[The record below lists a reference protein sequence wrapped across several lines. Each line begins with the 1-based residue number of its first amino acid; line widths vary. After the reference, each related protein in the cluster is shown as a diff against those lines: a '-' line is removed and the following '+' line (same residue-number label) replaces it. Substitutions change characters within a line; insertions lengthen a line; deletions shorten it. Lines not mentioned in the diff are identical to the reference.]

1 MVDSMAGLWDSFKK
15 NKYMWWYALCFAL
28 LGLIDQR
35 RGSALGGVQMAMTNL
50 TGPVLACLLLPS
62 MKKAFFRTR
71 FALLWTGACII
82 GTPLGILLGRR
93 VWDYAGQW
101 NIGVINVALAGFLI
115 LYLVWDWKEI
125 RGRRRL
131 CKACFLTVMVM
142 LALMQLSVNEAIWPV
157 WFLVYFGCFYLIGI
171 PAELE
176 SIFIQGMLAGI
187 IVWFFVQQIIAFGF
201 RPYDYVRYRGLY
213 SGETQNGL
221 FYMIVFCAFTGMWLH
236 LRKRKAHWSLK
247 LLCFALSAGSIGFL
261 LLTGGRSSLIGAV
274 VAAALAYMLYDV
286 YLLDSFKHWIVQ
298 GIGLCL
304 CIVLL
309 FPVVYGCVRYLP
321 TILHHP
327 VWFEGEY
334 DPYRS
339 IHSYDSWDSEKYISF
354 EKVLNMNLGRILDM
368 FGIHFSIGVSGE
380 DEVGIKTSF
389 GLTAHAAAPGEP
401 GSSPDTPYE
410 ENEEEYGT
418 PMGARKIIYRYYG
431 THLNFRGHTKEQL
444 PFYYT
449 HNAIEGDHTHNMFLQ
464 IAFDHGILPGLL
476 FLVWS
481 IACFIRLV
489 MRKNLEGIILVT
501 FFSAIFVYGLAEMA
515 VTPGQITLVLMFLIY
530 YFAIQKRQ
538 MA

>member
-1 MVDSMAGLWDSFKK
+1 
-15 NKYMWWYALCFAL
+15 
-28 LGLIDQR
+28 
-35 RGSALGGVQMAMTNL
+35 
-50 TGPVLACLLLPS
+50 
-62 MKKAFFRTR
+62 
-71 FALLWTGACII
+71 
-82 GTPLGILLGRR
+82 
-93 VWDYAGQW
+93 
-101 NIGVINVALAGFLI
+101 
-115 LYLVWDWKEI
+115 
-125 RGRRRL
+125 
-131 CKACFLTVMVM
+131 
-142 LALMQLSVNEAIWPV
+142 
-157 WFLVYFGCFYLIGI
+157 
-171 PAELE
+171 
-176 SIFIQGMLAGI
+176 
-187 IVWFFVQQIIAFGF
+187 
-201 RPYDYVRYRGLY
+201 
-213 SGETQNGL
+213 
-221 FYMIVFCAFTGMWLH
+221 
-236 LRKRKAHWSLK
+236 
-247 LLCFALSAGSIGFL
+247 
-261 LLTGGRSSLIGAV
+261 
-274 VAAALAYMLYDV
+274 
-286 YLLDSFKHWIVQ
+286 
-298 GIGLCL
+298 
-304 CIVLL
+304 
-309 FPVVYGCVRYLP
+309 
-321 TILHHP
+321 
-327 VWFEGEY
+327 
-334 DPYRS
+334 
-339 IHSYDSWDSEKYISF
+339 
-354 EKVLNMNLGRILDM
+354 MNLGRILDM

-449 HNAIEGDHTHNMFLQ
+449 HYAIEGDHTHNMFLQ